1 MNKRGNLALY
11 RKYRP
16 KKLDDII
23 GQPQVTDILKAAV
36 EKQIIGHAYLF
47 SGPRGTGK
55 TSAARILAHEF
66 NKIPYEDD
74 SLNLDIIEIDAAS
87 NRRIED
93 IRDLREVVKLAPT
106 KAKYKIY
113 IIDEVHMLTTES
125 FNALLKTLEEPP
137 AHAIFIL
144 ATTDL
149 HKVPPTILS
158 RTQKFT
164 FKLLAVDELAK
175 HLASICKQ
183 EGIKAKKTALSLI
196 AGLGGGS
203 VRDAISILDQL
214 QSLGDEIS
222 EELVRDVMG
231 MPSAKLQ
238 TQITNA
244 LKNYD
249 STTLLDLINSM
260 MESGANQK
268 EVIKN
273 LISSLVHIPNLSNLQ
288 LNLVDNL
295 AEALNTYDPLLFLK
309 IALLKFNPNIQQ
321 VELAEPE
328 VVKPKIKSAPTY
340 SNPQKHERIE
350 KPAGDIQKAVNLEK
364 NQENKYPDEE
374 EQASDSL
381 KKQQAETDKV
391 NSSLKLS
398 GVTWQK
404 VLEEVKSKSA
414 STYAMMRLSQ
424 AEPEGNKLKIIFKF
438 EFHKKKMDEGKNRQA
453 LTEALKLV
461 IGLEPELKY
470 SVDKDVKL
478 NNTSLGSDEEDSGV
492 NPNQGSILGKVSDIM
507 GGGEVLEGDE

>member
-1 MNKRGNLALY
+1 MSERGKLALY

-16 KKLDDII
+16 KKLEQII

-66 NKIPYEDD
+66 NKIPYADD

-137 AHAIFIL
+137 EHAIFIL

-164 FKLLAVDELAK
+164 FKLLSVDELAG
-175 HLASICKQ
+175 HLASICKK
-183 EGIKAKKTALSLI
+183 EGIKAGKDALSLI
-196 AGLGGGS
+196 AELGGGS

-214 QSLGDEIS
+214 QSLGEEIT
-222 EELVRDVMG
+222 ENLVRDVMG

-238 TQITNA
+238 TEVQQA
-244 LKNYD
+244 LENYD
-249 STTLLDLINSM
+249 SAKLLSLTSQM
-260 MESGANQK
+260 METGANQK
-268 EVIKN
+268 EIIKN
-273 LISSLVHIPNLSNLQ
+273 LISSLVKIPKTTNLHLK
-288 LNLVDNL
+288 LIDDL
-295 AEALNTYDPLLFLK
+295 AEALNAYDPLLFLN
-309 IALLKFNPNIQQ
+309 IALLKFNPNIEQ
-321 VELAEPE
+321 VELAA
-328 VVKPKIKSAPTY
+328 PKTVTPKVEKDSAAAERVTQTKTTEIKSEKVDDELVASDLPSDEAELKPT
-340 SNPQKHERIE
+340 
-350 KPAGDIQKAVNLEK
+350 KPATSNLK
-364 NQENKYPDEE
+364 F
-374 EQASDSL
+374 
-381 KKQQAETDKV
+381 
-391 NSSLKLS
+391 S

-404 VLEEVKSKSA
+404 VLQEVKSKSA

-424 AEPEGNKLKIIFKF
+424 AEVDGDNLKVVFKF

-453 LTEALKLV
+453 LIDALKRV
-461 IGLEPELKY
+461 INFEPQLKY
-470 SVDKDVKL
+470 FVDKDVKL
-478 NNTSLGSDEEDSGV
+478 SSTSLSAESESEEMQS
-492 NPNQGSILGKVSDIM
+492 SILGKISNIM
-507 GGGEVLEGDE
+507 GGGEVVNEDE

>member
-1 MNKRGNLALY
+1 MALY

-16 KKLDDII
+16 KKLDEII

-66 NKIPYEDD
+66 NQIPYADD

-137 AHAIFIL
+137 EHAIFIL

-164 FKLLAVDELAK
+164 FKLLSVDELAG
-175 HLASICKQ
+175 HLASICKK
-183 EGIKAKKTALSLI
+183 EGIKAGKDALSLI
-196 AGLGGGS
+196 AELGGGS

-214 QSLGDEIS
+214 QSLGEEIT
-222 EELVRDVMG
+222 ENLVRDVMG

-238 TQITNA
+238 TEVNTA
-244 LKNYD
+244 LENYD
-249 STTLLDLINSM
+249 SAKLLSLTSQMIGI
-260 MESGANQK
+260 GANQK
-268 EVIKN
+268 EIIKN
-273 LISSLVHIPNLSNLQ
+273 LISSLVKMPKTTNLHVKLI
-288 LNLVDNL
+288 DDL
-295 AEALNTYDPLLFLK
+295 ADALNAYDPLLFLN
-309 IALLKFNPNIQQ
+309 IALLKFNPNIEQ
-321 VELAEPE
+321 VELG
-328 VVKPKIKSAPTY
+328 KPKIVTPKVSAQQPV
-340 SNPQKHERIE
+340 SVEKDSAVAEKVPQPQTEINEDKPE
-350 KPAGDIQKAVNLEK
+350 KINEAV
-364 NQENKYPDEE
+364 
-374 EQASDSL
+374 ASDLPSDEAEL
-381 KKQQAETDKV
+381 KPTTS
-391 NSSLKLS
+391 NLKFS

-404 VLEEVKSKSA
+404 VLQEVKSKSA
-414 STYAMMRLSQ
+414 STYAMMRLSL
-424 AEPEGNKLKIIFKF
+424 AEVDGDKLNVVFKF
-438 EFHKKKMDEGKNRQA
+438 AFHKKKLAEGKNRQA
-453 LTEALKLV
+453 LIDALKRV
-461 IGLEPELKY
+461 INSEPQLKY
-470 SVDKDVKL
+470 FVDKDVKL
-478 NNTSLGSDEEDSGV
+478 GSTSLGAEGETQNISPDQS
-492 NPNQGSILGKVSDIM
+492 SILGKISNIM
-507 GGGEVLEGDE
+507 GGGEVVNEDE

>member
-1 MNKRGNLALY
+1 MSERGKLALY

-16 KKLDDII
+16 KKLEQII

-66 NKIPYEDD
+66 NKIPYTDD

-137 AHAIFIL
+137 EHAIFIL

-149 HKVPPTILS
+149 HKVPATILS
-158 RTQKFT
+158 RSQKFT
-164 FKLLAVDELAK
+164 FKLLSVDELAG
-175 HLASICKQ
+175 HLASICKK
-183 EGIKAKKTALSLI
+183 EGIKAGKDALSLI
-196 AGLGGGS
+196 AELGGGS

-214 QSLGDEIS
+214 QSLGGEIT
-222 EELVRDVMG
+222 ENLVRDVMG

-238 TQITNA
+238 TEINTA
-244 LKNYD
+244 LENYD
-249 STTLLDLINSM
+249 SAKLLSLTNQM
-260 MESGANQK
+260 METGANQK
-268 EVIKN
+268 EIIKN
-273 LISSLVHIPNLSNLQ
+273 LIS
-288 LNLVDNL
+288 NLVKMPKTTNLHLKLIDDL
-295 AEALNTYDPLLFLK
+295 AEALNAYDPLLFLN

-321 VELAEPE
+321 VQLAAPKTVTPKVEKDSTAAERVTQTETTEIKSEKVDDE
-328 VVKPKIKSAPTY
+328 VAASDLPSDETEVKPTT
-340 SNPQKHERIE
+340 SN
-350 KPAGDIQKAVNLEK
+350 
-364 NQENKYPDEE
+364 
-374 EQASDSL
+374 L
-381 KKQQAETDKV
+381 KF
-391 NSSLKLS
+391 S

-404 VLEEVKSKSA
+404 VLQEVKSKSA

-424 AEPEGNKLKIIFKF
+424 AEVDGDNLNVVFKF

-453 LTEALKLV
+453 LIDALKHV
-461 IGLEPELKY
+461 INFEPQLKY
-470 SVDKDVKL
+470 FVDKDVKL
-478 NNTSLGSDEEDSGV
+478 SSTSLSAESESEEMQS
-492 NPNQGSILGKVSDIM
+492 SILGKISNIM
-507 GGGEVLEGDE
+507 GGGEVINEDE

>member
-1 MNKRGNLALY
+1 MSERGKLALY

-16 KKLDDII
+16 KKLDGII

-66 NKIPYEDD
+66 NQISYADD

-137 AHAIFIL
+137 EHAIFIL

-164 FKLLAVDELAK
+164 FKLLSVDELAQ
-175 HLASICKQ
+175 HLASICKK
-183 EGIKAKKTALSLI
+183 EGIKAGKDALSLI
-196 AGLGGGS
+196 AELGGGS

-214 QSLGDEIS
+214 QSLGEEIT
-222 EELVRDVMG
+222 ENLVRDVMG

-238 TQITNA
+238 TEVQQA
-244 LKNYD
+244 LENYD
-249 STTLLDLINSM
+249 SAKLLSLTSQM
-260 MESGANQK
+260 METGANQK
-268 EVIKN
+268 EIIKN
-273 LISSLVHIPNLSNLQ
+273 LISSLVKMPKTTNLHLK
-288 LNLVDNL
+288 LIDDL
-295 AEALNTYDPLLFLK
+295 ADALNAYDPLLFLN
-309 IALLKFNPNIQQ
+309 IALLKFNPNIEQ
-321 VELAEPE
+321 VELG
-328 VVKPKIKSAPTY
+328 KPKIVTPKVSAQQPV
-340 SNPQKHERIE
+340 SAEKDSAVAERLPKRQTETNEDKPEKINE
-350 KPAGDIQKAVNLEK
+350 AVVSDLPSDEAELKPAKPATSNLK
-364 NQENKYPDEE
+364 F
-374 EQASDSL
+374 
-381 KKQQAETDKV
+381 
-391 NSSLKLS
+391 S

-404 VLEEVKSKSA
+404 VLQEVKSKSA

-424 AEPEGNKLKIIFKF
+424 AEVDGDNLNVVFKF

-453 LTEALKLV
+453 LIDALKRV
-461 IGLEPELKY
+461 INTEPQLKY

-478 NNTSLGSDEEDSGV
+478 GSTSLGAEGETQDISPDQS
-492 NPNQGSILGKVSDIM
+492 SILGKISNIM
-507 GGGEVLEGDE
+507 GGGEVVNEDE

>member
-1 MNKRGNLALY
+1 MSERGKLALY

-16 KKLDDII
+16 KKLEQII

-66 NKIPYEDD
+66 NQIPYADD

-137 AHAIFIL
+137 EHAIFIL

-164 FKLLAVDELAK
+164 FKLLSVDELAG
-175 HLASICKQ
+175 HLASICKK
-183 EGIKAKKTALSLI
+183 EGIKAGKDALSLI
-196 AGLGGGS
+196 AELGGGS

-214 QSLGDEIS
+214 QSLGEEIT
-222 EELVRDVMG
+222 ENLVRDVMG

-238 TQITNA
+238 TEVNMA
-244 LKNYD
+244 LENYD
-249 STTLLDLINSM
+249 SAKLLSLTSQMI
-260 MESGANQK
+260 ETGANQK
-268 EVIKN
+268 EIIKN
-273 LISSLVHIPNLSNLQ
+273 LISSLVKIPKTTNLHLK
-288 LNLVDNL
+288 LIDDL
-295 AEALNTYDPLLFLK
+295 ADALNAYDPLLFLN
-309 IALLKFNPNIQQ
+309 IALLKFNPNIEQ
-321 VELAEPE
+321 VELAAPKIVTPKVEKNSAGPEREPQTETETTEVKSEKVDDE
-328 VVKPKIKSAPTY
+328 VVASDLPSDETEVKPT
-340 SNPQKHERIE
+340 
-350 KPAGDIQKAVNLEK
+350 KPATSNLK
-364 NQENKYPDEE
+364 F
-374 EQASDSL
+374 
-381 KKQQAETDKV
+381 
-391 NSSLKLS
+391 S

-404 VLEEVKSKSA
+404 VLQEVKSKSA

-424 AEPEGNKLKIIFKF
+424 AEVDGDNLNVVFKF

-453 LTEALKLV
+453 LIDALKRV
-461 IGLEPELKY
+461 INMEPQLKY
-470 SVDKDVKL
+470 FVDKDVKL
-478 NNTSLGSDEEDSGV
+478 SSTSLSSESESEEMQS
-492 NPNQGSILGKVSDIM
+492 SILGKISNIM
-507 GGGEVLEGDE
+507 GGGEVVNEDE